1 MWDIDWHPLGYK
13 RPCFELFL
21 PLATAFFREVC
32 CASVR
37 AGFGRFSAQ
46 RKSSQHRMRCF
57 HSVRATKL
65 HPRACASAHAQMQTT
80 WCIIVAAVSS
90 SGAIGGQ
97 GHRIRNSQVKV
108 KVTSSPIQYSYLVV
122 QGPANPPIARKL
134 LGSIGFV
141 FLHPKLVQDILKS
154 CPESRAI
161 NLPDFAEGVPKLG
174 WKSLRCS
181 RGAGTER
188 TRSVDKNGLDLANG
202 ELKGVRESILRLVWW
217 PGRSTKTSLSDSL
230 SDGMINPS
238 LSSKASERRSAIS
251 SLWDRQL
258 KKVRL
263 SETKRQSAKSS

>member
-1 MWDIDWHPLGYK
+1 M
-13 RPCFELFL
+13 CFGQGRFWTILRTTKVKPAQDVLL
-21 PLATAFFREVC
+21 PLCEGDEAAPQSLCLCARTNANDMVYHRSSRFFKWC
-32 CASVR
+32 HWR
-37 AGFGRFSAQ
+37 ARPS
-46 RKSSQHRMRCF
+46 
-57 HSVRATKL
+57 
-65 HPRACASAHAQMQTT
+65 
-80 WCIIVAAVSS
+80 
-90 SGAIGGQ
+90 
-97 GHRIRNSQVKV
+97 NSQF
-108 KVTSSPIQYSYLVV
+108 TSQGKSNFESNTIFLSGGPRSCQSSNSPHSCT
-122 QGPANPPIARKL
+122 NKCKL